1 MLFPADTEGGESV
14 KAQARRLFTVEEYH
28 LMAKSGIIGED
39 DRVELLEGEVF
50 RMSPIG
56 SRHAACVN
64 RLNTLFS
71 RAVGERAIV
80 CVQNPLRLGEYSEPQ
95 PDVVLARPRP
105 DFYALAHP
113 GPEDV
118 LLLVEVMES
127 SQDYDREVKLPLYAR
142 HGVSEVW
149 LVDLEG
155 QAVEVYR
162 RPSAGGYREVRR
174 VTPGSDPLSVEALP
188 GVSLSPEEIL
198 G

>member
-1 MLFPADTEGGESV
+1 MLFPEGGEPV
-14 KAQARRLFTVEEYH
+14 KTHARRLFTVEEYH
-28 LMAKSGIIGED
+28 LMGKTGIIGED
-39 DRVELLEGEVF
+39 DRVELLEGEIF
-50 RMSPIG
+50 QMSPVG
-56 SRHAACVN
+56 SRHAACVD
-64 RLNTLFS
+64 RLAYLFF
-71 RAVGERAIV
+71 RVLQGQAIV
-80 CVQNPLRLGEYSEPQ
+80 RVQNPLRLSGYSEPQ
-95 PDVVLARPRP
+95 PDLALLKCRS
-105 DFYALAHP
+105 DFYSLAHP

-162 RPSAGGYREVRR
+162 RPSAEGYREVRR
-174 VTPGSDPLSVEALP
+174 ITPGSGSLSVESLP
-188 GVSLSPEEIL
+188 EVSLPPEEIL